1 MISDLGNEEKKRKER
16 KEKIPSQAFEKVYKG
31 KKNFIIF

>member
-1 MISDLGNEEKKRKER
+1 MKKRKER
-16 KEKIPSQAFEKVYKG
+16 KEKIPRHAFEKVYKG